1 MIKASTMS
9 SEVDFT
15 GVSET
20 KLLKDIAKGNEVAFR
35 RVYHQFYKMLLQFA
49 FILTKNREAA
59 EELVEDVFIKIWKN
73 RQNAA
78 SIKNLKV
85 YLYTAT
91 KNTCLNYLSSKAND
105 SISKPFDA
113 INIIL
118 TEPICPERLFIYR
131 ETFAKIKNA
140 IETLPPRCKMIFK
153 LIREDGLKYKEV
165 AEILNVS
172 PNTVDAQMTIATR
185 RIALLVRDEFEK
197 IPSSHLPKINRDFL

>member
-1 MIKASTMS
+1 MNADD
-9 SEVDFT
+9 DFT
-15 GVSET
+15 GAFQEN
-20 KLLKDIAKGNEVAFR
+20 LLKEIAAGNEMAFR
-35 RVYHQFYKMLLQFA
+35 HVYNALYKKLLQFA
-49 FILTKNREAA
+49 FILTKNKEAA

-73 RQNAA
+73 RQNAEG
-78 SIKNLKV
+78 IQNLKV

-105 SISKPFDA
+105 SITKPFDA
-113 INIIL
+113 INIVL
-118 TEPICPERLFIYR
+118 TESVCPEQLFIYR

-172 PNTVDAQMTIATR
+172 PNTVDAQMTIAIR

-197 IPSSHLPKINRDFL
+197 IPSSHLPKNKS

>member
-1 MIKASTMS
+1 MS
-9 SEVDFT
+9 SDIDFT
-15 GVSET
+15 DVSRT
-20 KLLKDIAKGNEVAFR
+20 KLLKQIAAGNEVAFR
-35 RVYHQFYKMLLQFA
+35 QVYHQFYKKLLQFA
-49 FILTKNREAA
+49 FILTKNKQAA

-73 RQNAA
+73 RQNAEA
-78 SIKNLKV
+78 IHNLKV

-105 SISKPFDA
+105 SITKPFDA
-113 INIIL
+113 INIVL
-118 TEPICPERLFIYR
+118 TEPVCPEQLFIYR
-131 ETFAKIKNA
+131 ETFAKIKSA

-172 PNTVDAQMTIATR
+172 PNTVDAQMTIAIR

-197 IPSSHLPKINRDFL
+197 IPSGHLSKNKT

>member
-1 MIKASTMS
+1 M
-9 SEVDFT
+9 
-15 GVSET
+15 
-20 KLLKDIAKGNEVAFR
+20 AFR
-35 RVYHQFYKMLLQFA
+35 QVYHQFYKKLLQFA
-49 FILTKNREAA
+49 FIPTKNKEAA

-73 RQNAA
+73 RQHAEA
-78 SIKNLKV
+78 IRNLKV

-105 SISKPFDA
+105 SINKPFDA
-113 INIIL
+113 INVVL
-118 TEPICPERLFIYR
+118 SEPVCPEQLFIYR

-172 PNTVDAQMTIATR
+172 PHTVDAQMTIAIR
-185 RIALLVRDEFEK
+185 RIALLVRGEFEK
-197 IPSSHLPKINRDFL
+197 IPATHLPKK